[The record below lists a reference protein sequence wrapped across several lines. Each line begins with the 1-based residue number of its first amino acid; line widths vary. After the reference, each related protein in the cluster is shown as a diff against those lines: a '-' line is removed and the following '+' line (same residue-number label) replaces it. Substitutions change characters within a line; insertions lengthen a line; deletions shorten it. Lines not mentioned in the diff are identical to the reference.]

1 MSGSMTLNSTFV
13 NAENLLES
21 FTSKQLLNLASAM
34 QQESVVLKMT
44 DIEARKIITNA
55 GASVKIFNTS
65 LENINVAVIEEML
78 RFIEDLSNI
87 EDREKV
93 KDIVITGGTEAGHL
107 PGENSHETGHKVD
120 LRRNLTIDNF
130 IEKNFSYFG
139 IREDGYMLYVS
150 SSGALYAK
158 EGNHWD
164 VLVY

>member
-1 MSGSMTLNSTFV
+1 MTLNSTSE
-13 NAENLLES
+13 NADNLLES
-21 FTSKQLLNLASAM
+21 FTTKQLLNQASAM
-34 QQESVVLKMT
+34 RQESVVFKMT

-65 LENINVAVIEEML
+65 LENINVAVIEEVL
-78 RFIEDLSNI
+78 RLIEDLSNI

-107 PGENSHETGHKVD
+107 PGKNSHETGHKVD

-130 IEKNFSYFG
+130 IEKKFSYFG

-150 SSGALYAK
+150 PSGALYAK